1 MAIFFM
7 FGEYSSEA
15 LKEISAERTDK
26 AVNIV
31 KKFGGEVISM
41 YVLLGEQDL
50 VFIVKFPNIEQAM
63 KASVA
68 LNKLT
73 GMSFSTSP
81 AIPVEDFDKMMAE
94 L

>member
-1 MAIFFM
+1 MALFFM
-7 FGEYSSEA
+7 SGEYSSEA

-50 VFIVKFPNIEQAM
+50 VFIVNFPNIEQAM

-73 GMSFSTSP
+73 GISFSTSP

>member
-50 VFIVKFPNIEQAM
+50 VFIVNFPNIEQAM

-73 GMSFSTSP
+73 GISFSTSP